1 MMKDTWCKRLAIIAA
16 TWVVLAIALQ
26 VVTSV
31 ALR

>member
-1 MMKDTWCKRLAIIAA
+1 MMKDMWCKRLAIIAA

-26 VVTSV
+26 VVISV